1 MSSKSYRIKEGCLD
15 NLQQLISSM
24 LALQSLG
31 VLATSAAGHP
41 YTTLVG
47 FAVTHRIDELLFATH
62 RSTRKYSYLQKDE
75 RVSLLIDNRSNRA
88 EDFRE
93 AAALTAIGT
102 AREVPKEEQEQLKAL
117 FLARHP
123 YLAEFVHSP
132 GCALCRIKVQRY
144 SLVQR
149 FQDVLEFDFDDTNP
163 HT

>member
-1 MSSKSYRIKEGCLD
+1 MDKLR
-15 NLQQLISSM
+15 QLISD
-24 LALQSLG
+24 LLNQQNLG

-47 FAVTHRIDELLFATH
+47 FVATEKFDELLFATH

-88 EDFRE
+88 DDFRE

-102 AREVPKEEQEQLKAL
+102 AREVSAEQQEQLTPL
-117 FLARHP
+117 FLVRHP

-132 GCALCRIKVQRY
+132 GCALCLIKVQRY

-149 FQDVLEFDFDDTNP
+149 FQDVLELDLDDADPNA
-163 HT
+163 

>member
-1 MSSKSYRIKEGCLD
+1 VDKLR
-15 NLQQLISSM
+15 QLIGKLLS
-24 LALQSLG
+24 QQNLG

-47 FAVTHRIDELLFATH
+47 FVANDRFDELLFATH

-88 EDFRE
+88 DDFRE

-102 AREVPKEEQEQLKAL
+102 AREVSAEQQELLTPL

-132 GCALCRIKVQRY
+132 GCALCLIKVQRY

-149 FQDVLEFDFDDTNP
+149 FQDVLELDLDDADQNA
-163 HT
+163 

>member
-1 MSSKSYRIKEGCLD
+1 VD
-15 NLQQLISSM
+15 NLQQLIRDLLS
-24 LALQSLG
+24 QQNLG
-31 VLATSAAGHP
+31 VLATSAVGHP

-47 FAVTHRIDELLFATH
+47 FVATEKLDELLFATH
-62 RSTRKYSYLQKDE
+62 RSTRKYSYLQRDE

-102 AREVPKEEQEQLKAL
+102 AREAPEQAREQLIKL

-123 YLAEFVHSP
+123 HLREFVRSP
-132 GCALCRIKVQRY
+132 GCALCLIKVQRY

-149 FQDVLEFDFDDTNP
+149 FQDVLELDLDDTVP
-163 HT
+163 SA

>member
-1 MSSKSYRIKEGCLD
+1 MD
-15 NLQQLISSM
+15 NLRQLIASM
-24 LALQSLG
+24 LSRQSLG

-47 FAVTHRIDELLFATH
+47 FAVTDRIDELFFATH
-62 RSTRKYSYLQKDE
+62 RSTRKYTYLQQDE

-93 AAALTAIGT
+93 AAALTAIGI
-102 AREVPKEEQEQLKAL
+102 AREVSQAEQKELKEL

-123 YLAEFVHSP
+123 YLTEFVHSP
-132 GCALCRIKVQRY
+132 GCALCRIRVQRY

-149 FQDVLEFDFDDTNP
+149 FQDVLELDFDDTNS

>member
-1 MSSKSYRIKEGCLD
+1 VDTHR
-15 NLQQLISSM
+15 QLISN
-24 LALQSLG
+24 LLHKQNLC
-31 VLATSAAGHP
+31 VLATSAEGHP

-47 FAVTHRIDELLFATH
+47 FVATDTFGELLFATH
-62 RSTRKYSYLQKDE
+62 RSTRKYSYLQRDE

-102 AREVPKEEQEQLKAL
+102 AREVADEQREQLTEL

-123 YLAEFVHSP
+123 HLAEFVRSP
-132 GCALCRIKVQRY
+132 GCALCRVKVQRY

-149 FQDVLEFDFDDTNP
+149 FQDVLERDLDDTVP
-163 HT
+163 PA

>member
-1 MSSKSYRIKEGCLD
+1 MDQLR
-15 NLQQLISSM
+15 QLISN
-24 LALQSLG
+24 LLKQQHLG
-31 VLATSAAGHP
+31 VLATSAVGHP

-47 FAVTHRIDELLFATH
+47 FAATEKLDELLFATH

-102 AREVPKEEQEQLKAL
+102 AREVPVEQHEELTRL
-117 FLARHP
+117 FLGRHP
-123 YLAEFVHSP
+123 HLAEFVQSP

-149 FQDVLEFDFDDTNP
+149 FQDVLELDFDAADS
-163 HT
+163 HA